1 MLQVVRSVLYAQKVE
16 IIPKTIEVKVLCT
29 QRTMMS
35 NMCQTFGNFFCI
47 CRNYIRMILLFSLVL
62 KQMPDTIPVR
72 MILRTS

>member
-35 NMCQTFGNFFCI
+35 YMCHFVFAE
-47 CRNYIRMILLFSLVL
+47 MIE
-62 KQMPDTIPVR
+62 K
-72 MILRTS
+72 